1 MKRFVILILVFGLS
15 LFLLD
20 TPQGFAAEGIKIGT
34 LEIQT
39 VPGTRSGL
47 LIRSS
52 VDVTAV
58 FTDTKGKKEYYVG
71 ETGVK
76 FGINLSA
83 KDEQAISYL
92 VFSASSDYKT
102 GSYAL
107 EGKYFG
113 AKADASLGAGV
124 GAMVLIG
131 GFDKSFTLQPL
142 SVETLKGW
150 GVEAGLGYL
159 YLQKKMKK

>member
-1 MKRFVILILVFGLS
+1 MKRFIILMLVFGLS
-15 LFLLD
+15 LFLLGA
-20 TPQGFAAEGIKIGT
+20 PQGLAADGIKIGT
-34 LEIQT
+34 LEILS

-47 LIRSS
+47 FIRSS

-76 FGINLSA
+76 LGINLSA
-83 KDEQAISYL
+83 KDEQKISYL

-102 GSYAL
+102 GSHVM

-113 AKADASLGAGV
+113 QKASAGLGV
-124 GAMVLIG
+124 GVGVAVLIG
-131 GFDKSFTLQPL
+131 GFDKSFTLQPV

-159 YLQKKMKK
+159 YLQKDMKR